1 MPLPFI
7 HLSPDDPR
15 TASELARDLGLDG
28 WLKLRD
34 ADYCQVPP
42 GSGLIYHLN
51 AMPCSHRLGQRLGLV
66 RIARAGTV
74 ETPPEVDFSAIQVL
88 RCEATRV
95 LPACSFIES
104 ELYPQLIG
112 RFSDLEVLARRMVER
127 YGVLRN
133 WTFEDALRRPVMLA
147 GFAR

>member
-34 ADYCQVPP
+34 ADYCQVP
-42 GSGLIYHLN
+42 GGRGLIYHLN

-66 RIARAGTV
+66 RITRPGTAEV
-74 ETPPEVDFSAIQVL
+74 PPVVDFSAIQVV
-88 RCEATRV
+88 RCESTRV
-95 LPACSFIES
+95 LPACSLIEP
-104 ELYPQLIG
+104 ELYPHLVG
-112 RFSDLEVLARRMVER
+112 RFADLEALAHRMTER
-127 YGVLRN
+127 YGATRG
-133 WTFEDALRRPVMLA
+133 WRFEDAVCRPVMLA